1 MSFISLTNHQRL
13 IYSKR
18 SIVLKDI
25 LIHEQSNFI
34 YYYRISANKSIN
46 SNMLI
51 YNNTQSLLTYDEN
64 NAGYFGA
71 NVV

>member
-1 MSFISLTNHQRL
+1 MSLTNHQRL

-25 LIHEQSNFI
+25 LIHEQSKFI
-34 YYYRISANKSIN
+34 YYYRISANKSIY

-51 YNNTQSLLTYDEN
+51 YNNTQSLLTNNEN

-71 NVV
+71 NMV